1 MLAIPIALVILLLIA
16 AGFVVVSLWRGIRR
30 SVKGWE
36 TITHVPRWVQ
46 NQADIIRNERNRIS
60 SSTDQIFNLNG
71 TRFNY
76 RLTFRKDDWELL
88 IIERKRKKYNKKLNL
103 WE

>member
-16 AGFVVVSLWRGIRR
+16 AGFVAVSIWRDIRR

-46 NQADIIRNERNRIS
+46 KQADIIRNERNGIT
-60 SSTDQIFNLNG
+60 SSTGQIFNLSG

-88 IIERKRKKYNKKLNL
+88 TIERKRKKYNKKFNFR
-103 WE
+103 E